1 MFNNSSNLMFFSSLT
16 FSISLAMSS
25 NSMIMIWIM
34 IEMSNMSFIP
44 LMMNKKMKNS
54 ESIMKFFIIQSLTS
68 MILIFSMMMNLLET
82 ENNFMLMMLL
92 SLIMKMGGA
101 PFQAWMIS
109 MIEGIKFETMF
120 IMFTVMKLAPLN
132 LISIINLNM
141 NMIIIISLIIP
152 TMMIINQTMT
162 KKMLAYSSIINLSMM
177 LILTSNIKMWIYFM
191 INYFLIMYLIVTEL
205 KNNKVKFINQMM
217 FNSKTKLSKMNMAI
231 SMFSLGGMPPLL
243 GFFNKILVM
252 KIIIENKEMLLM
264 FLFMISSTFM
274 MFMYMK
280 FMTSYLMFYL
290 SMNKTGLKKKSLN
303 ESLKLMIN
311 FIFLPMII
319 LSKI

>member
-16 FSISLAMSS
+16 FSILLAMSS

-44 LMMNKKMKNS
+44 LMMSKKMKNS

-68 MILIFSMMMNLLET
+68 MILIFSMMMNLM
-82 ENNFMLMMLL
+82 ENNLMMMMLL

-109 MIEGIKFETMF
+109 MIEGIKFEIMF

-152 TMMIINQTMT
+152 TIMIINQTMT

-177 LILTSNIKMWIYFM
+177 LILTSNTKMWTYFM
-191 INYFLIMYLIVTEL
+191 INYLFIMYLITIEL
-205 KNNKVKFINQMM
+205 KNNKIKFINQMM
-217 FNSKTKLSKMNMAI
+217 FNSKTKFSKMNMAI

-252 KIIIENKEMLLM
+252 KVIIEKKEMIMM
-264 FLFMISSTFM
+264 FLFMVSSTFV

-290 SMNKTGLKKKSLN
+290 SMNKTKFKMKSLN
-303 ESLKLMIN
+303 ESFKFMMNLIS
-311 FIFLPMII
+311 LPMII
-319 LSKI
+319 LSKS